1 MPEDFTQDQRY
12 QIVIGLHKIE
22 KLLQELPD
30 TIADAVEKALTE
42 AFGKE
47 DKFEDRDEED
57 SDAS

>member
-47 DKFEDRDEED
+47 DEFEDRDEED